1 MTAATNVC
9 EMAQLSQKLTPYT
22 TYFLQGQW
30 YYTASMPLTCGI
42 FCIEIIQPIA
52 RSKNKHTVSR
62 FDPISAIKASDEK
75 MPIPMPFDEYDLKHS
90 ILAAADASLPL

>member
-1 MTAATNVC
+1 
-9 EMAQLSQKLTPYT
+9 
-22 TYFLQGQW
+22 
-30 YYTASMPLTCGI
+30 MPLTCGI